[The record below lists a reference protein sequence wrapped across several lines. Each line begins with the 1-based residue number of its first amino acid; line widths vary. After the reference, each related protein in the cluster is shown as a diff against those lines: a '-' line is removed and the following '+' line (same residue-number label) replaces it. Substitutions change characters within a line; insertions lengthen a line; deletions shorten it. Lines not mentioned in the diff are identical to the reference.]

1 MGLRL
6 AGRMILLVTGARSGF
21 GKLIAIEAARR
32 GHTVYAGLRD
42 VSTAEEQL
50 LPEAGGL
57 SLTPVQLDVTSE
69 ADRSA
74 VVSRI
79 LAAHGRIDGL
89 INNAGIALGGF
100 LEQVEDDELRKVFEV
115 NVFGLWAL
123 TRAVLPS
130 MREQRSGSVVMVS
143 SMSGRMALPGLGV
156 YAGSKHALEG
166 MSEAWH
172 HELRHFGIRVTLV
185 EPGAYATDIW
195 NRNRHTSRNAHDPD
209 SPYAELAAHLDKLV
223 AGVVD
228 RGARDPQEVAD
239 VICDLLDGKGG
250 WTLRYPLGRDARL
263 RLFLKRFAPERAVNA
278 IIHRLSR
285 PR

>member
-1 MGLRL
+1 
-6 AGRMILLVTGARSGF
+6 MILLVTGARSGF

-42 VSTAEEQL
+42 LATADEQL
-50 LPEAGGL
+50 IPEAG
-57 SLTPVQLDVTSE
+57 SLPITPVQLDVTSE

-79 LAAHGRIDGL
+79 LDTHGRIDGL
-89 INNAGIALGGF
+89 VNNAGVALGGF
-100 LEQVEDDELRKVFEV
+100 LEQVEDDEIRKVFEV
-115 NVFGLWAL
+115 NVFGLWSL
-123 TRAVLPS
+123 TKAVLPA
-130 MREQRSGSVVMVS
+130 MRAQRSGSVVMVS

-166 MSEAWH
+166 MSESWH

-195 NRNRHTSRNAHDPD
+195 GRNRFTSRNAHDPD
-209 SPYAELAAHLDKLV
+209 SPYARLAQHMDGMV
-223 AGVVD
+223 AKVVD

-239 VICDLLDGKGG
+239 VICDLLAGEGG
-250 WTLRYPLGRDARL
+250 WKLRYPLGPDAKL
-263 RLFLKRFAPERAVNA
+263 RLALRRFAPERLLNKV
-278 IIHRLSR
+278 IHRMST
-285 PR
+285 PK

>member
-1 MGLRL
+1 
-6 AGRMILLVTGARSGF
+6 MILLVTGARSGF
-21 GKLIAIEAARR
+21 GKRIAIEAARR

-42 VSTAEEQL
+42 LSTADEQL
-50 LPEAGGL
+50 VPEARGL
-57 SLTPVQLDVTSE
+57 SVVPVQLDVTSE
-69 ADRSA
+69 ADRSE
-74 VVSRI
+74 VVARI
-79 LAAHGRIDGL
+79 VHEHGRIDGL
-89 INNAGIALGGF
+89 VNNAGIALGGF
-100 LEQVEDDELRKVFEV
+100 LEQVEDDEIRKVFEV

-123 TRAVLPS
+123 TNAVLPT
-130 MREQRSGSVVMVS
+130 MRAQRSGSVVMVS

-166 MSEAWH
+166 LSEAWH

-195 NRNRHTSRNAHDPD
+195 GRNRNTSRNAHDPD
-209 SPYAELAAHLDKLV
+209 SPYAALAAHLDQLV
-223 AGVVD
+223 ARVVD

-239 VICDLLDGKGG
+239 VICDILQGKGG
-250 WTLRYPLGRDARL
+250 WKLRYPLGHDAKL

-278 IIHRLSR
+278 FIHRMSN